1 MIPVRRDGE
10 QHVQG
15 KQKVFGINLL
25 CGSRLAFFLLPFS
38 RKIVKLS
45 LTD

>member
-15 KQKVFGINLL
+15 KQVFGIILL
-25 CGSRLAFFLLPFS
+25 CGSRLAFFLLPFG